1 MNRLPAKL
9 LLAAAVLTGIAA
21 AVVSSSDPGT
31 GLIIG
36 IFAMWLAS
44 AGATAWEPM
53 AGGVLGGLFGAGVS
67 AYLVTQHEAALAG
80 GSGSVCNIDETFNCD
95 LVNTSE
101 FSEIGGVPIAVFGA
115 AFYAAVALIS
125 LLNWQKV
132 ERFSGAPKLIAI
144 TSGIAVIGALYLAWA
159 SSTLGAWCLLC
170 ISTYGISVILLIAG
184 VLGMR
189 KAPEPAAE
197 DAAAKGEEGSD
208 RSLMVSVITGLLV
221 LGMGVVS
228 TAGEAEVPGAEGSEE
243 GDISQL
249 FTKVDGVVTLSGS
262 EPCWGSPTAPYLIV
276 EYADFECPHCAMAF
290 PELKPLV
297 AANPDLRVCFKNY
310 PLSSDCNPNVGGPMH
325 PNACMAAAA
334 ATCAQEQGRFWELSG
349 QMFAN
354 QNALAPGD
362 IFFMAKQLGIDE
374 TALRECMLRED
385 TQAKIVAEGVA
396 GGKAGLWATPTLF
409 LKGVHPTDE
418 WIQVEYGAEGASV
431 LLAASRSGE
440 TLPPARPAERP

>member
-9 LLAAAVLTGIAA
+9 LLALAVLTGIAA

-44 AGATAWEPM
+44 SAAVAWEPM

-67 AYLVTQHEAALAG
+67 AYLVTQHEAAMSG

-101 FSEIGGVPIAVFGA
+101 YSELAGIPIAVFGA

-132 ERFSGAPKLIAI
+132 ERFEGAPKIVAI
-144 TSGIAVIGALYLAWA
+144 TSGIAVLGALYLAYA
-159 SSTLGAWCLLC
+159 STTLGAWCLLC
-170 ISTYGISVILLIAG
+170 ISTYGLSAILLVAG
-184 VLGMR
+184 VLGM
-189 KAPEPAAE
+189 KKAAATAAPET
-197 DAAAKGEEGSD
+197 EGSD
-208 RSLMVSVITGLLV
+208 RSLMVGVITGLLAM
-221 LGMGVVS
+221 GIGVVG
-228 TAGEAEVPGAEGSEE
+228 TAGEAKVPGSEGTSGEE
-243 GDISQL
+243 ADISQL
-249 FTKVDGVVTLSGS
+249 FTKVDGEVTLSGS
-262 EPCWGSPTAPYLIV
+262 EPCWGSPSATYTLV
-276 EYADFECPHCAMAF
+276 EYADFECPHCAMSF

-297 AANPDLRVCFKNY
+297 AANPDLKVCFKNY

-354 QNALAPGD
+354 QTTLSPGD
-362 IFFMAKQLGIDE
+362 IFFMAKQLGMDE
-374 TALRECMLRED
+374 AALKECMLRDD

-409 LKGVHPTDE
+409 LQGVHPTEE
-418 WIQVEYGAEGASV
+418 WIQVEYGTEGASV
-431 LLAASRSGE
+431 LLAAARTGE
-440 TLPPARPAERP
+440 ALPAARPAERP

>member
-1 MNRLPAKL
+1 VNRLSAKL

-36 IFAMWLAS
+36 IVAMWLAS
-44 AGATAWEPM
+44 AGATAWAPM
-53 AGGVLGGLFGAGVS
+53 AGGVVGGLFGAGVS
-67 AYLVTQHEAALAG
+67 TVLISQHEAAMAG

-95 LVNTSE
+95 LVNTSA
-101 FSEIGGVPIAVFGA
+101 FSELGGIPIAVFGA

-132 ERFSGAPKLIAI
+132 DRFSGAPKLIAI
-144 TSGIAVIGALYLAWA
+144 TSGIAVLAALYLAWA
-159 SSTLGAWCLLC
+159 SSTLDAWCLLC
-170 ISTYGISVILLIAG
+170 ISTYGVSVILLVAG
-184 VLGMR
+184 LLGMR
-189 KAPEPAAE
+189 KTTDSGASEKE
-197 DAAAKGEEGSD
+197 EEGSD
-208 RSLMVSVITGLLV
+208 RSMMVAVVSGLLV
-221 LGMGVVS
+221 MGMGVIG

-243 GDISQL
+243 ADISLL
-249 FTKVDGVVTLSGS
+249 FSKVGGTVTVSGT
-262 EPCWGSPTAPYLIV
+262 EPCWGSPTAPYLLI
-276 EYADFECPHCAMAF
+276 EYADFECPHCAVGF

-325 PNACMAAAA
+325 ANACIAAAA

-354 QNALAPGD
+354 QTTLSPGD
-362 IFFMAKQLGIDE
+362 IFFMAKQLGLDE
-374 TALRECMLRED
+374 TALRECMLSED
-385 TQAKIVAEGVA
+385 TQAKIVAEAEA
-396 GGKAGLWATPTLF
+396 GGKAGLRATPTLF

-418 WIQVEYGAEGASV
+418 WIQMEFGAEGASV
-431 LLAASRSGE
+431 LLAAARSGQA
-440 TLPPARPAERP
+440 LPAARPSERP

>member
-21 AVVSSSDPGT
+21 AVVSSSEPGT
-31 GLIIG
+31 ALIIG

-67 AYLVTQHEAALAG
+67 AYLVTQHEAAMAG

-95 LVNTSE
+95 LVNTSA
-101 FSEIGGVPIAVFGA
+101 FSEVGGVPIAVFGA

-132 ERFSGAPKLIAI
+132 DRFTGAPKLIAI
-144 TSGIAVIGALYLAWA
+144 TGGIAVLGALYLAWA

-170 ISTYGISVILLIAG
+170 ISTYGISLILLIAG
-184 VLGMR
+184 VLGTR
-189 KAPEPAAE
+189 KAAAPEGVNQ
-197 DAAAKGEEGSD
+197 KEEGSD
-208 RSLMVSVITGLLV
+208 RSLMVAVVSGLLV

-228 TAGEAEVPGAEGSEE
+228 TTGQTQVPGSEGSEE

-249 FTKVDGVVTLSGS
+249 FSKVDGVVTLSGT
-262 EPCWGSPTAPYLIV
+262 EPCWGSPTAPYLLV
-276 EYADFECPHCAMAF
+276 EYADFECPHCGMSF

-325 PNACMAAAA
+325 ANACMAAAA

-354 QNALAPGD
+354 QNTLAPGD

-374 TALRECMLRED
+374 TALRECMLSEE

-418 WIQVEYGAEGASV
+418 WIQMEYGTEGASV
-431 LLAASRSGE
+431 LLAAARSGE
-440 TLPPARPAERP
+440 ALPAARPAERP